1 MFSEIMK
8 EEKNILACENSRLT
22 SGGFQN
28 CRARYA
34 VAIRCYRCS
43 DCFKQNAEKLPL
55 EKPNSAP

>member
-34 VAIRCYRCS
+34 VAIV
-43 DCFKQNAEKLPL
+43 AIV
-55 EKPNSAP
+55 AAIA